1 VTYSKINDLRLHN
14 SSIHAELDEALKRV
28 LASGWYALGPEVE
41 RFEQDFAAWCGATF
55 CRGLANG
62 TDAIELGLRA
72 LGVEAGGEVIVA
84 ANAGMYAA
92 TGIRAIGATA
102 VYADI
107 DPTTFNIDAADAA
120 RCINPRTQAII
131 ATHLYGQLCDM
142 PALTALAQQHRIPLL
157 EDCAQAH
164 GAMLLGKKAGNWGDA
179 AAFSFYP
186 TKNLGALGDGGALL
200 TSRREVFEAVTQLRQ
215 YGWESR
221 YKVVRSGGCNS
232 RLDELQ
238 AAVLSVKLTHLDE
251 WTRQRQA
258 IGKFYAEHIHHPE
271 VQVAPYAGERH
282 VYHLYVL
289 RSARRDDLKRYLGE
303 QGIATDIH
311 YPYLDY
317 QQPLFAAHAIAG
329 TRLQHSELAVQQILT
344 LPCYP
349 ELSIAD
355 ASYVADTIN
364 TWKPEQ

>member
-1 VTYSKINDLRLHN
+1 MTYSKINDLRLHN
-14 SSIHAELDEALKRV
+14 QSIQGELDEAIQRV
-28 LASGWYALGPEVE
+28 LTSGWFALGPEVE
-41 RFEQDFAAWCGATF
+41 RFEQAFAAWCGIKF

-72 LGVEAGGEVIVA
+72 LGVESGGEVIVA
-84 ANAGMYAA
+84 ANAGMYSA
-92 TGIRAIGATA
+92 TSIRAIGATA

-107 DPTTFNIDAADAA
+107 DPSTFNIDVADVAK
-120 RCINPRTQAII
+120 RINASTQAII

-142 PALTALAQQHRIPLL
+142 PKLKALAQQHRIPLL

-164 GAMLLGKKAGNWGDA
+164 GATLRGKKAGSWGDA

-200 TSRREVFEAVTQLRQ
+200 TSRREIFEAVTQLRQ
-215 YGWESR
+215 YGWEAR

-238 AAVLSVKLTHLDE
+238 AAVLNAKLPHLQK
-251 WTRQRQA
+251 WTQQRQA
-258 IGKFYAEHIHHPE
+258 IGKFYAEHIRHPE
-271 VQVAPYAGERH
+271 VQVAKYAGERH
-282 VYHLYVL
+282 VYHLYVA
-289 RSARRDDLKRYLGE
+289 RCTRRDELKRYLGE

-317 QQPLFAAHAIAG
+317 QQPVFAAHPVA
-329 TRLQHSELAVQQILT
+329 TTHLLHSELAVQQILT

-349 ELSIAD
+349 ELRIAD
-355 ASYVADTIN
+355 ATHVAETIN
-364 TWKPEQ
+364 AWKPE